1 MAYNKDNQMTIGQ
14 KQQILRELREKSD
27 TII

>member
-14 KQQILRELREKSD
+14 QQQILRELREKSD